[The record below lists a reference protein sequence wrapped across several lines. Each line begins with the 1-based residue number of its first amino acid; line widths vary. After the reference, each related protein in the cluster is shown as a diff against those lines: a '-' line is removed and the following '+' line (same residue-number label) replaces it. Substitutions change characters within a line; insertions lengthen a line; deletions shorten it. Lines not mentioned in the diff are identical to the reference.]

1 MAVTFLVVLPLTH
14 VIVVFFGVAALAE
27 ALGEGVAVG
36 EGVTT
41 GSAAWLNFTFSV
53 GDENVNPSA
62 ASVIQPFRSEIT
74 VVATCDVPSD
84 ERIETEAA
92 IGAFVNP

>member
-14 VIVVFFGVAALAE
+14 VIVVFLATGFAVGAGVAE
-27 ALGEGVAVG
+27 G

-41 GSAAWLNFTFSV
+41 GSTAWLNLTLSV
-53 GDENVNPSA
+53 GEENVNPSA

-74 VVATCDVPSD
+74 VVATCEVPSA
-84 ERIETEAA
+84 ERIDTEAA

>member
-1 MAVTFLVVLPLTH
+1 MAVTFLVVLPLTQ
-14 VIVVFFGVAALAE
+14 VIEIFFGVAGLAE
-27 ALGEGVAVG
+27 ALGEGA
-36 EGVTT
+36 TT

>member
-14 VIVVFFGVAALAE
+14 VIVVFFGVTGLAE
-27 ALGEGVAVG
+27 ALG